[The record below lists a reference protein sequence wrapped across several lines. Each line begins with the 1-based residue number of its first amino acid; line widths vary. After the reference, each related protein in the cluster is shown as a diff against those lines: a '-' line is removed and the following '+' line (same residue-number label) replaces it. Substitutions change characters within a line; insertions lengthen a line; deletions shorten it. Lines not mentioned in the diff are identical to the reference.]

1 MPGNII
7 EVSHYTQKYG
17 DFKAVDD
24 ISFNVEEGTIFAFL
38 GPNGAGKSTTINTL
52 CTILSKTEGA
62 LKINGNDVSTHK
74 DRVRA
79 DIGIVFQEST
89 LDNNL
94 TVFDNLKLHCDF
106 YNVPYEE
113 VKERIDFA
121 LSLVDMLDWKKS
133 SVKGLSGGM
142 KRRVEIARGLVH
154 FPRVLFL
161 DEPTAGLDAQTRAN
175 IWEYIRKLQKQKNIT
190 IFMTTHYME
199 EAEICDHLAIIDR
212 GRIAA
217 YGTLRDLK
225 SEYSSSLV
233 RIMTDDAPSLKG
245 YLVAKSVDFNENGGL
260 ITFHSDETG
269 MILDIVCR
277 YRESITDLEINKGTL
292 NDVYL
297 SITGKEVRS

>member
-24 ISFNVEEGTIFAFL
+24 ISFNVEEGSIFAFL

-52 CTILSKTEGA
+52 CTILSKTDGT
-62 LKINGNDVSTHK
+62 LKINGNEVSAHK
-74 DRVRA
+74 DMVRT

-106 YNVPYEE
+106 YNVPYED
-113 VKERIDFA
+113 VKKRIDFV

-133 SVKGLSGGM
+133 AVKGLSGGM

-199 EAEICDHLAIIDR
+199 EAEICDHLAIIDH
-212 GRIAA
+212 GKIAA
-217 YGTLRDLK
+217 YGTIYDLK
-225 SEYSSSLV
+225 RRYSSSVV
-233 RIMTDDAPSLKG
+233 RIMTADAPVLRD
-245 YLVAKSVDFNENGGL
+245 YLVERSVEFKEDGGL
-260 ITFHSDETG
+260 ITFHSNKTG
-269 MILDIVCR
+269 LMLDIVSR
-277 YRESITDLEINKGTL
+277 FRAAITDLEISKGTL